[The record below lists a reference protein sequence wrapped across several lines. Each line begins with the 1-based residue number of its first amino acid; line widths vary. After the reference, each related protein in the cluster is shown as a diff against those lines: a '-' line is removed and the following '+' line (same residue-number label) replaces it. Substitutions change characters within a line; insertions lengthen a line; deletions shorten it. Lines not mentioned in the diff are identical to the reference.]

1 MSERTG
7 NDIGRPPRPGSTIGT
22 IVYILLG
29 PIVWAAHFT
38 ALYFGQSVICQIT
51 ESGRLE
57 LMSPA
62 IILGIWVAT
71 AIAASVL
78 AMALHSPARF
88 EVLLGTDVWQA
99 DQRGFHRQTMAVLAG
114 LSLFA
119 ILAAA
124 SSTLLIDTCAVL
136 R

>member
-1 MSERTG
+1 MSERAG
-7 NDIGRPPRPGSTIGT
+7 KDIGRPPRPGSTVGT

-29 PIVWAAHFT
+29 PIIWAAHFT
-38 ALYFGQSVICQIT
+38 ALYFGQSVTCQIT
-51 ESGRLE
+51 GSGRPE
-57 LMSPA
+57 TIASA
-62 IILGIWVAT
+62 INLGIWAAT
-71 AIAASVL
+71 AIAASLL

-88 EVLLGTDVWQA
+88 EVLFGTDVWQS
-99 DQRGFHRQTMAVLAG
+99 DQRGFHRQTMAVLSG

-124 SSTLLIDTCAVL
+124 SGTLLIDPCAVL